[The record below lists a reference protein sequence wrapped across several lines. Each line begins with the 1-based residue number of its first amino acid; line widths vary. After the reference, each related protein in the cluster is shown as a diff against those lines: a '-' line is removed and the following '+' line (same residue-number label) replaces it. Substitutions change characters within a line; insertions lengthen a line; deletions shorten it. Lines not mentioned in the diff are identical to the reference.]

1 VPYRTGP
8 HPDTAEATKFSCK
21 CPSLFL
27 YGYTQISYHSFQGE
41 ECVIIY
47 DLRCEKGHKFEGWFK
62 DRAAFENQKKEKLI
76 TCPICGASD
85 IEMVISSIAIMG
97 KDIRSSE
104 KEKAKDLSTRHGL
117 KTFLD
122 YIDKNF
128 EDVGDK
134 FAEVALKINQGEEDS
149 RNIKG
154 TTTEREEENLREEG
168 VQFFKIPVL
177 KYDS

>member
-1 VPYRTGP
+1 M
-8 HPDTAEATKFSCK
+8 
-21 CPSLFL
+21 
-27 YGYTQISYHSFQGE
+27 
-41 ECVIIY
+41 IIY

-62 DRAAFENQKKEKLI
+62 DGVAFENQKKEKFI
-76 TCPICGASD
+76 TCPVCGASD
-85 IEMVISSIAIMG
+85 IEMVLSSVAIMG
-97 KDIRSSE
+97 KDVRSSE
-104 KEKAKDLSTRHGL
+104 REKAKDSSTRNAL
-117 KTFLD
+117 KTFLE
-122 YIDKNF
+122 YVDKHF

-168 VQFFKIPVL
+168 VQFFKIPVP